1 MICTG
6 NIYQLYNIDM
16 KCPNF
21 DICHKMMDPRLK
33 VCGTCFWRFEN
44 QVLESNECM
53 QCPVCSEKGKCFKF
67 RKCDH
72 FVCKICFPRLRECP
86 MCFNA

>member
-33 VCGTCFWRFEN
+33 VCGTCFGD
-44 QVLESNECM
+44 L
-53 QCPVCSEKGKCFKF
+53 KIKF
-67 RKCDH
+67 
-72 FVCKICFPRLRECP
+72 
-86 MCFNA
+86 